1 MERKTRV
8 QRLASTHW
16 DVLIVGGGITG
27 AAILH
32 QATKEGLSAALIEQ
46 QDFAWG
52 TSSRSTKWVHGGIK
66 YLTQGYVGL
75 ALKAVKERQSLLA
88 DAPGLV
94 SDLELVLASYRQDWR
109 NRWMNRVGL
118 FIYDLMG
125 GGLRR
130 HWTSAKSL
138 AARNPDLRR
147 TDLVA
152 GLTIY
157 ESSTDDARLV
167 MRVLQEAKAL
177 GALAQNY
184 CRAKDLI
191 LENGNVQGVIATD
204 AISGEELPIK
214 AKLVVSATGAWA
226 DQLRREVRSNAKK
239 MRPLRGSHLVLA
251 SDRIRLTD
259 NIVMLHPKDKR
270 NVFIF
275 KWEGRLVTGSTDL
288 DHHGDLA
295 EETAVTTEEL
305 DYLLDNLN
313 YHFPDAKL
321 TEADILASFSGVR
334 PVIDSG
340 AEDPGKESRDHAIWH
355 EHGLVTVT
363 GGKLS
368 TFRPIALEVMG
379 KIRELL
385 GLEEQSSSTQSGF
398 LHATLEQSGTTL
410 SPEAAH
416 RLLGRFGE
424 QAAALVE
431 NSTQAEMSPV
441 PETSTLWA
449 ELRWAAAHEQVEHLD
464 DLMLRRTRLGLL
476 LKGGGEDLLPHI
488 KALCQSALGW
498 DDPRWKIES
507 ERYLSIWKRYY
518 SLPTPSIATKAPSNT
533 GTE

>member
-1 MERKTRV
+1 MERNARV

-16 DVLIVGGGITG
+16 DLLIVGGGITG
-27 AAILH
+27 AAVLH
-32 QATKEGLSAALIEQ
+32 QATKEGLRAALIEQ

-94 SDLELVLASYRQDWR
+94 EELKLVLASYRQDWR

-118 FIYDLMG
+118 LIYDLMG
-125 GGLRR
+125 GGLRP
-130 HWTSAKSL
+130 HWTSAKKL
-138 AARNPDLRR
+138 AAGNPDLRR

-157 ESSTDDARLV
+157 ESATDDARLV
-167 MRVLQEAKAL
+167 MRVLQEAKSL

-184 CRAKDLI
+184 CRAKELI
-191 LENGNVQGVIATD
+191 IEDGHVQGVVATD
-204 AISGEELPIK
+204 AISGNELQIK

-226 DQLRREVRSNAKK
+226 DQLRQEVRSNAKK
-239 MRPLRGSHLVLA
+239 MRPLRGSHLVLSA
-251 SDRIRLTD
+251 DRIRLND

-295 EETAVTTEEL
+295 EEAAVTTDEL

-321 TEADILASFSGVR
+321 TEADVIASFSGVR

-355 EHGLVTVT
+355 EQGLITVT

-368 TFRPIALEVMG
+368 TFRPIANEVMG

-385 GLEEQSSSTQSGF
+385 NLGEQSGDTESGF
-398 LHATLEQSGTTL
+398 PPATLDQSGTTL
-410 SPEAAH
+410 SSKAVQ
-416 RLLGRFGE
+416 RLLGRFGRE
-424 QAAALVE
+424 AAAFAKD
-431 NSTQAEMSPV
+431 SAQAEMR
-441 PETSTLWA
+441 TIADTNTLWA
-449 ELRWAAAHEQVEHLD
+449 ELRWAAVHEQVEHLD

-476 LKGGGEDLLPHI
+476 LKNGGEDLLPQI
-488 KALCQSALGW
+488 KTLCQSALGW
-498 DDPRWKIES
+498 DDQRWAQECD
-507 ERYLSIWKRYY
+507 RYQSIWKRYY
-518 SLPTPSIATKAPSNT
+518 SLPPAARASDASYNN

>member
-1 MERKTRV
+1 MERTASV
-8 QRLASTHW
+8 QHLVSTHW
-16 DVLIVGGGITG
+16 DLLIVGGGITG

-32 QATKEGLSAALIEQ
+32 QAKKEGLNAALIEQ

-66 YLTQGYVGL
+66 YLTQGYVSL

-94 SDLELVLASYRQDWR
+94 DNLELVLASYRRDWR

-118 FIYDLMG
+118 FVYDLMG

-138 AARNPDLRR
+138 SARNPDLRS

-177 GALAQNY
+177 GALALNY
-184 CRAKDLI
+184 CRARDLI
-191 LENGNVQGVIATD
+191 LENGHVEGVVATD
-204 AISGEELPIK
+204 AISGEDLHIK

-226 DQLRREVRSNAKK
+226 DQLRLEVRTNAKK
-239 MRPLRGSHLVLA
+239 MRPLRGSHLVLS
-251 SDRIRLTD
+251 SDRLRLND

-295 EETAVTTEEL
+295 EETSVTTEEL
-305 DYLLDNLN
+305 EYLLDNLN
-313 YHFPDAKL
+313 HYFPDAKL
-321 TEADILASFSGVR
+321 TEADIIASFSGVR

-355 EHGLVTVT
+355 EHGLITVT

-368 TFRPIALEVMG
+368 TFRPIAHEVMG
-379 KIRELL
+379 QIRELL
-385 GLEEQSSSTQSGF
+385 DLGEQTTGQPGF
-398 LHATLEQSGTTL
+398 PHATLDQSGATVP
-410 SPEAAH
+410 PETAQ
-416 RLLGRFGE
+416 RLLGRFGGE
-424 QAAALVE
+424 ASALVKSSHQTE
-431 NSTQAEMSPV
+431 LSPV
-441 PETSTLWA
+441 PNTNTLWA
-449 ELRWAAAHEQVEHLD
+449 ELRWAALHEQVEHLD

-476 LKGGGEDLLPHI
+476 LEGGGKGLLPQI

-498 DDPRWKIES
+498 DDPRWMQES
-507 ERYLSIWKRYY
+507 ERYLSIWKRHY
-518 SLPTPSIATKAPSNT
+518 SLPTPSSASKAQSK
-533 GTE
+533 TEKE

>member
-1 MERKTRV
+1 MERTARTD
-8 QRLASTHW
+8 RLASTHW
-16 DVLIVGGGITG
+16 DLLIVGGGITG
-27 AAILH
+27 AAVLH
-32 QATKEGLSAALIEQ
+32 QATKEGLKAALIEQ

-75 ALKAVKERQSLLA
+75 ALKAVKERQSLMA
-88 DAPGLV
+88 DIPGLV
-94 SDLELVLASYRQDWR
+94 DNMELVLASYRQDWR

-130 HWTSAKSL
+130 HWTSAKTLS
-138 AARNPDLRR
+138 ARNPDLRR
-147 TDLVA
+147 AELVA

-157 ESSTDDARLV
+157 ESATDDARLV

-184 CRAKDLI
+184 CRGKDLI
-191 LENGNVQGVIATD
+191 IEDGHVQGVVATD
-204 AISGEELPIK
+204 TISGDEFHIK

-226 DQLRREVRSNAKK
+226 DQLRHAVRSNAKK
-239 MRPLRGSHLVLA
+239 MRPLRGSHLVLSA
-251 SDRIRLTD
+251 DRIRLSD

-275 KWEGRLVTGSTDL
+275 KWEGRFVTGSTDL
-288 DHHGDLA
+288 DHKGDMA
-295 EETAVTTEEL
+295 EETAITVEEL

-321 TEADILASFSGVR
+321 TPADVIASFSGVR

-355 EHGLVTVT
+355 EQGLITVT

-368 TFRPIALEVMG
+368 TFRPIANEVMG
-379 KIRELL
+379 EVRELL
-385 GLEEQSSSTQSGF
+385 GMAERNSGSERSF
-398 LHATLEQSGTTL
+398 AQATLDPSDIILPPAT
-410 SPEAAH
+410 AH
-416 RLLGRFGE
+416 RLLGRFGGQSSVLIKDSAE
-424 QAAALVE
+424 ADI
-431 NSTQAEMSPV
+431 STIPD
-441 PETSTLWA
+441 TSTLWA
-449 ELRWAAAHEQVEHLD
+449 ELRWAAVHEQVEHLD

-476 LKGGGEDLLPHI
+476 LKGGGEELLPQI
-488 KALCQSALGW
+488 KTLCQSALGW
-498 DDPRWKIES
+498 DDPRWAQEC
-507 ERYLSIWKRYY
+507 ERYLSIWKRNY
-518 SLPTPSIATKAPSNT
+518 SLPPASPASDASSDKGT
-533 GTE
+533 G

>member
-1 MERKTRV
+1 MERPANI
-8 QRLASTHW
+8 QQLASTHW
-16 DVLIVGGGITG
+16 DLLIIGGGITG

-32 QATKEGLSAALIEQ
+32 QATKDGLKAALIEQ

-94 SDLELVLASYRQDWR
+94 DNLELVLASYRQDWR
-109 NRWMNRVGL
+109 NRWMNRLGL
-118 FIYDLMG
+118 FVYDLMG

-130 HWTSAKSL
+130 HWTSAKALSD
-138 AARNPDLRR
+138 RNPDLRR
-147 TDLVA
+147 ANLVA

-177 GALAQNY
+177 GALALNY
-184 CRAKDLI
+184 CRAKDLT
-191 LENGNVQGVIATD
+191 LEDGHVQGVVATD
-204 AISGEELPIK
+204 AISGEDHHIK
-214 AKLVVSATGAWA
+214 ARLVVSATGAWA
-226 DQLRREVRSNAKK
+226 DQLRHEVRTNAKK
-239 MRPLRGSHLVLA
+239 MRPLRGSHLVL
-251 SDRIRLTD
+251 SGDRLRLND
-259 NIVMLHPKDKR
+259 NIVLLHPKDKR

-288 DHHGDLA
+288 DHHGNLA
-295 EETAVTTEEL
+295 EETAVTAEEL

-313 YHFPDAKL
+313 HYFPDAKL
-321 TEADILASFSGVR
+321 TEADIIASFSGVR

-355 EHGLVTVT
+355 EQGLITVT

-368 TFRPIALEVMG
+368 TFRPIAHEVMG
-379 KIRELL
+379 KIRDLL
-385 GLEEQSSSTQSGF
+385 DVAEPSDAAPSGF
-398 LHATLEQSGTTL
+398 LQATLDQSGTSL
-410 SPEAAH
+410 SPETAQ
-416 RLLGRFGE
+416 RLLGRFGG
-424 QAAALVE
+424 QASALVQ
-431 NSTQAEMSPV
+431 NSTQAEMSLIPD
-441 PETSTLWA
+441 TSTLWA

-476 LKGGGEDLLPHI
+476 LESGGEALLPQI
-488 KALCQSALGW
+488 KALCQSTLGW
-498 DDPRWKIES
+498 DDPRWKQES

-518 SLPTPSIATKAPSNT
+518 SLPTPSTTTNSSKK